1 MINKVG
7 LPRITLPM
15 FLNFSQ
21 FDTFRDESLGTIWDF
36 DSFNM
41 DESNVNES

>member
-15 FLNFSQ
+15 FSNFSY
-21 FDTFRDESLGTIWDF
+21 FGAFWDGGLGTIWDF
-36 DSFNM
+36 DSFG
-41 DESNVNES
+41 